1 MTYSVDDAEF
11 WNFSWAEMGEYDA
24 PANLNYIREAIGARP
39 LTYIGYGQGATSI
52 LYGMSRKDKAI
63 YFQQLL
69 TEVIILA
76 PCVFLNQPMTK
87 IEATG

>member
-1 MTYSVDDAEF
+1 
-11 WNFSWAEMGEYDA
+11 MGEYDA
-24 PANLNYIREAIGARP
+24 PANLNYIRETIGARP